1 MLLTDPRIYRLTS
14 DRVIEINRAAS
25 SATLNAN
32 DLQIDRQPKRVRN
45 SVPPKPT
52 SIQRTQPPRN
62 QQSKNSQACPICE
75 AMPGRQR
82 IASEGMIQCDIG
94 ECGLWYHDFC
104 IFTVNTKKPRKMLLF
119 SANQGMDNAAFICP
133 KCLDQ
138 PEGYTREV
146 ITQEIKSVLGRVAS
160 LLSGEEATPIENS
173 QSPFSAEVSPQHIS
187 QNLPGQSME
196 SSQWHD
202 GTATI
207 LPRPRNEKYE
217 GFDKSVIRG
226 LVRTLDECIFNYS
239 KEVCDVIQAFGD
251 PEDEAFNFPLK
262 TWQLIDARAPE
273 VAGRE
278 WYQITDG
285 SLTPTKGHTSL
296 TASLRTM
303 LQADRDSPLEI
314 AASLGDL
321 NFSQVHRAFVSW
333 FVIDVLGNKL
343 DIFELPNMKQVRV
356 MMAGVHQFGEES
368 TSMSKVTP
376 FH

>member
-1 MLLTDPRIYRLTS
+1 MANKKSEKRKREESEKTADAYMLLTDTRIYRLTI

-25 SATLNAN
+25 PATLNAN

-138 PEGYTREV
+138 PEGYTRGV

-160 LLSGEEATPIENS
+160 LLSGEEATLSGTLNHHFLRKFLHSILARTCLANPWRVHNGTTAPQ
-173 QSPFSAEVSPQHIS
+173 QSYHGPETRSMKVS
-187 QNLPGQSME
+187 
-196 SSQWHD
+196 
-202 GTATI
+202 
-207 LPRPRNEKYE
+207 
-217 GFDKSVIRG
+217 
-226 LVRTLDECIFNYS
+226 
-239 KEVCDVIQAFGD
+239 
-251 PEDEAFNFPLK
+251 
-262 TWQLIDARAPE
+262 
-273 VAGRE
+273 
-278 WYQITDG
+278 
-285 SLTPTKGHTSL
+285 TSL
-296 TASLRTM
+296 SSAVLFVPWMNAYSTTARK
-303 LQADRDSPLEI
+303 
-314 AASLGDL
+314 
-321 NFSQVHRAFVSW
+321 FV
-333 FVIDVLGNKL
+333 
-343 DIFELPNMKQVRV
+343 M
-356 MMAGVHQFGEES
+356 
-368 TSMSKVTP
+368 
-376 FH
+376 